1 MPFNK
6 GQFVRVK
13 AGQFDEETG
22 VALSGWSG
30 IILGGEDGML
40 EIEWDADTLAGMPAS
55 YVRNSEKNGFDHT
68 RYWIEE
74 DCVEAFTPLPLGDA
88 KPLSQHLLSI
98 LGEVRGSGAF
108 AASGASDFVPPGMQV
123 EGLGDIGF
131 PITPSQAKALIGIAR
146 QAPFGRGS
154 KTVTDTSVR
163 NTWEIDAGLVSI
175 LNPAWAKFLQKT
187 LKTVK
192 KELGIKKA
200 EVTASFYKLLIY
212 EKGGFFL
219 PHKDS
224 EKEKGMFGTLV
235 IGLPSA
241 HSGGELLIRFDGKE
255 ESIGFSQDAAS
266 YRIPYAAFYADCEHE
281 VKPLQ
286 SGYRICLVY
295 NLLQTDNQTPVN
307 SPRLSG
313 PVAETADLLRA
324 MEPDFGPSP
333 KAILLGHQ
341 YTPAN
346 FSLAGLKGQDRAR
359 AAVLMEAA
367 EKAGYFTRLGLVTL
381 YRMGELEGGDYNYG
395 YGYDRRRYHYKQET
409 SMGEVYEEYTKIEHW
424 AADNPGPN
432 LGELSIGE
440 EDILSGEP
448 LGEGDPVEKQEEGYT
463 GNAGMTMEYWYHY
476 GAIFLWPQKAHDGI
490 LHHLSV
496 PAQMDWLDYYG
507 RHWRDDDFSPEKHT
521 RILLHSLPPKLPDAI
536 RETWR
541 VTTDFKQIAEALV
554 RLRDEAFLQAKGIPL
569 LEIIFQKMDA
579 WQWPALLKV
588 YGPEPFEPLFR
599 KIAARASVPDL
610 GCLLDALIALEKAGQ
625 KTFVSSLLQ
634 SLPPFLGKVK
644 LYETT
649 KSPFSSF
656 MKETLSSQK
665 EAASSIIKNLLSLSH
680 YHEDH
685 AEWMEQALQSLF
697 KKHTRPYVNEVLVP
711 LLRSGYPP
719 SNKLA
724 MALREAAV
732 EDLRKRANAKPS
744 PPADWSR
751 KTPRSQYFQG
761 IWDLLRPFL
770 SSPTETT
777 FDYVAVKADRE
788 RMVQAIRGETIDL
801 SMETIRKGSPHTLRL
816 TKTQAAFRLSMKE
829 WEEDVKLLKTM
840 ENSAI

>member
-1 MPFNK
+1 MPHIK
-6 GQFVRVK
+6 GQLVRVK
-13 AGQFDEETG
+13 PGQYDQETG

-30 IILGGEDGML
+30 VVLGREEGML

-55 YVRNSEKNGFDHT
+55 FVRNSEENGYEHT

-74 DCVEAFTPLPLGDA
+74 DCVEAFSAIPLGDA
-88 KPLSQHLLSI
+88 RSLSRRLLSI

-123 EGLGDIGF
+123 EGLGEIGF
-131 PITPSQAKALIGIAR
+131 PVAPSQAKALIGVAQ

-175 LNPAWAKFLQKT
+175 LNPAWTKFLQKT
-187 LKTVK
+187 LKTIK

-200 EVTASFYKLLIY
+200 EVTASLYKLLIY

-224 EKEKGMFGTLV
+224 EKEKGMFGSLV

-255 ESIGFSQDAAS
+255 ECIDFSRDAAN

-281 VKPLQ
+281 VKPLL

-295 NLLQTDNQTPVN
+295 NLLQTDSQAPVSN
-307 SPRLSG
+307 PRLSG
-313 PVAETADLLRA
+313 PIAEAANLLRA

-346 FSLAGLKGQDRAR
+346 FSLASLKGQDRAR

-367 EKAGYFTRLGLVTL
+367 GEAGFFSRLGLVTL
-381 YRMGELEGGDYNYG
+381 YRMGELEGGDYHYG
-395 YGYDRRRYHYKQET
+395 YGYSRYRYHRQQET

-440 EDILSGEP
+440 EAILSGEP
-448 LGEGDPVEKQEEGYT
+448 LGEGDPIEKQEEGFT
-463 GNAGMTMEYWYHY
+463 GNEGMTMEYWYHY
-476 GAIFLWPQKAHDGI
+476 GAIFLWPQSAHAG
-490 LHHLSV
+490 LLRNLSV

-507 RHWRDDDFSPEKHT
+507 RHWRNDDLSAEKHT
-521 RILLHSLPPKLPDAI
+521 RILLNSLPPKLPDAI

-541 VTTDFKQIAEALV
+541 ITTDYKQIAEALV
-554 RLRDEAFLQAKGIPL
+554 HLRDEVFLQAKGIPL
-569 LEIIFQKMDA
+569 LEIIFLKIDA

-588 YGPEPFEPLFR
+588 YGHEPFEPLFR

-610 GCLLDALIALEKAGQ
+610 GYLLDALIALEKAGE
-625 KTFVSSLLQ
+625 KTFVSNLLEP
-634 SLPPFLGKVK
+634 LPSFLGKVK
-644 LYETT
+644 LYETPR
-649 KSPFSSF
+649 SPFPF
-656 MKETLSSQK
+656 PIKETLSSQK
-665 EAASSIIKNLLSLSH
+665 EAASSIIKNLLALSH

-685 AEWMEQALQSLF
+685 AEWLDQAFQSLF
-697 KKHTRPYVNEVLVP
+697 KQHSRSYVNEVLVP
-711 LLRSGYPP
+711 LLRTGYPP

-724 MALREAAV
+724 MALREAVV
-732 EDLRKRANAKPS
+732 EDLRKRADAKPS

-751 KTPRSQYFQG
+751 KTPRSKYFQG
-761 IWDLLRPFL
+761 IWDLLAPFL
-770 SSPTETT
+770 SSPTQTT

-788 RMVQAIRGETIDL
+788 RMEQAILGEAIDL

-816 TKTQAAFRLSMKE
+816 TKTQAAYKQSMKE

-840 ENSAI
+840 QNPAL